1 MAKIIV
7 TGAGGFLGSHTVNYL
22 RTQGHNVTA
31 FTQDV
36 LTNLPYEKYDCIY
49 HFAAFVGGRKG
60 IDNNKWLITKNI
72 ELDRVTF

>member
-31 FTQDV
+31 FTQLSFCQEDP
-36 LTNLPYEKYDCIY
+36 LGDQLCHTTD
-49 HFAAFVGGRKG
+49 
-60 IDNNKWLITKNI
+60 
-72 ELDRVTF
+72 